1 MRGHITIYLPACQPA
16 ARERRRSGGGGGFV
30 NSYHR
35 GGREGGSSVGPLVLN
50 HQFLPF
56 TITVVPRS
64 VGPHLHTARPSKS
77 EPSPSHC
84 FIHSITLSYSYF
96 FVPLSKVAEM
106 NEAPCSRSSSSSSS
120 LWEESRVAV
129 GESLAAVERAHCFTF
144 PLAGSAGEA
153 GQSKRVAQSA
163 RGLDIVTLLV
173 WLLST
178 ASALPRHLTD
188 HLLFFFLLLILVV
201 AVHLDLFV
209 FLVLQLPSIL
219 AGGRGG

>member
-1 MRGHITIYLPACQPA
+1 MR
-16 ARERRRSGGGGGFV
+16 RE
-30 NSYHR
+30 
-35 GGREGGSSVGPLVLN
+35 GGRELS
-50 HQFLPF
+50 
-56 TITVVPRS
+56 
-64 VGPHLHTARPSKS
+64 RPSCF
-77 EPSPSHC
+77 EPSVPPLHHHGRPSLGRSTLAHGASVEVRLVHY

-120 LWEESRVAV
+120 SLWEESRVAV
-129 GESLAAVERAHCFTF
+129 GESLAALERAHCFSF
-144 PLAGSAGEA
+144 PLAVSAGEA

-173 WLLST
+173 LLLST